1 MKRMTRMAV
10 LLSLPALLVHR
21 VGGGIA
27 VVVGLVLL
35 FV

>member
-1 MKRMTRMAV
+1 MTRMAV
-10 LLSLPALLVHR
+10 LLPLPALLVHR

>member
-21 VGGGIA
+21 VGGGA